1 MHMPSKPVIGIPACR
16 REIGA
21 HVFHIVGEKYIAAVE
36 EGAGA
41 TPLILPALGERLDLA
56 DVLARVDGLLFTGS
70 LSNVEPRH
78 YGGSPSIAGT
88 LHDPERDRTTLPL
101 IRDAVSAGVP
111 VFAICRGF
119 QEMNVAFGGTLH
131 QRVHEEADHMDHRE
145 DKDDP
150 LDVQY
155 GPVHRVRLAP
165 SGLLARLAG
174 TDEIMVNS
182 LHSQGVDRLA
192 PSLVV
197 EATAD
202 DGLIEG
208 FRVDGRAPFAL
219 GVQWHPE
226 WKFKESAFS
235 RRLFEAFGEA
245 SRRYQATR

>member
-1 MHMPSKPVIGIPACR
+1 MSARPLIGIPACR
-16 REIGA
+16 RTIGA
-21 HVFHIVGEKYIAAVE
+21 HVFHLAGEKYIAAVE
-36 EGAGA
+36 EGADA
-41 TPLILPALGERLDLA
+41 TPLIVPSLGSRLDLEG
-56 DVLARVDGLLFTGS
+56 VLARVDALLFTGS
-70 LSNVEPRH
+70 LSNVEPHH
-78 YGGSPSIAGT
+78 YGGSPSIPGT
-88 LHDPERDRTTLPL
+88 LHDPERDATTLPL
-101 IRDAVSAGVP
+101 IRMAVDAGMP
-111 VFAICRGF
+111 VLAICRGF

-131 QRVHEEADHMDHRE
+131 QRLHEEPDHIDHRE

-155 GPVHRVRLAP
+155 GPAHRVRLEP
-165 SGLLARLAG
+165 SGMLAKLAG
-174 TDEIMVNS
+174 SDELMVNS

-202 DGLIEG
+202 DGLVEA
-208 FRVDGRAPFAL
+208 FRVGERAFAL

-235 RRLFEAFGEA
+235 RRLFEAYGEA

>member
-1 MHMPSKPVIGIPACR
+1 MTDAPLIGVTACAR
-16 REIGA
+16 MGER
-21 HVFHIVGEKYIAAVE
+21 HVFHSVATQYVEAVVN
-36 EGAGA
+36 GAGGV
-41 TPLILPALGERLDLA
+41 PVILPALGAKTDIALLLERLD
-56 DVLARVDGLLFTGS
+56 GLMLTGS
-70 LSNVEPRH
+70 PSNVEPRH
-78 YGGSPSIAGT
+78 YGGTPSIPGT
-88 LHDPERDRTTLPL
+88 LHDPERDATTLPL
-101 IRDAVSAGVP
+101 IRMAVSAGMP

-131 QRVHEEADHMDHRE
+131 QRVHEEPDHIDHRE

-155 GPVHRVRLAP
+155 GPAHRVRLAP
-165 SGLLARLAG
+165 SGLLAKFADS
-174 TDEIMVNS
+174 DELMVNS
-182 LHSQGVDRLA
+182 LHSQGVDQLA

-202 DGLIEG
+202 DGLVEA
-208 FRVDGRAPFAL
+208 FRVEGGTPFAL

>member
-1 MHMPSKPVIGIPACR
+1 MSSKPLIGIPACR
-16 REIGA
+16 RNIGA

-41 TPLILPALGERLDLA
+41 TPLILPSIGSRLDLE
-56 DVLARVDGLLFTGS
+56 DVLTRVDALLFTGS
-70 LSNVEPRH
+70 LSNVEPQH
-78 YGGSPSIAGT
+78 YGGSPSIPGT
-88 LHDPERDRTTLPL
+88 LHDPERDATTLPL
-101 IRDAVSAGVP
+101 IRMAVSLGLP

-131 QRVHEEADHMDHRE
+131 QHVHEEADHMDHRE
-145 DKDDP
+145 DKNDP

-155 GPVHRVRLAP
+155 GPAHRVRLAP
-165 SGLLARLAG
+165 SGLLAKLAD
-174 TDEIMVNS
+174 TDELIVNS

-202 DGLIEG
+202 DGLVEA
-208 FRVDGRAPFAL
+208 FRVEGSTPFAL

-235 RRLFEAFGEA
+235 LRLFEAFGEA

>member
-1 MHMPSKPVIGIPACR
+1 
-16 REIGA
+16 
-21 HVFHIVGEKYIAAVE
+21 
-36 EGAGA
+36 
-41 TPLILPALGERLDLA
+41 
-56 DVLARVDGLLFTGS
+56 
-70 LSNVEPRH
+70 
-78 YGGSPSIAGT
+78 
-88 LHDPERDRTTLPL
+88 
-101 IRDAVSAGVP
+101 

-131 QRVHEEADHMDHRE
+131 QRVQEEPDHVDHRE
-145 DKDDP
+145 DKDAP

-155 GPVHRVRLAP
+155 GPAHRVHLEP
-165 SGLLARLAG
+165 SGLLAKLAG
-174 TDEIMVNS
+174 ASEVMVNS

-192 PSLVV
+192 PSLLV

-208 FRVDGRAPFAL
+208 FRVNGNAGFAL

-235 RRLFEAFGEA
+235 SRLFEAFGEA